1 MYSVLKCGSYPK
13 RRNSRDISHHPARS
27 DAQPPERGAYY
38 RDGDGRSLGSSNP
51 LGLLGEMF
59 KGLKRNADKAKRA
72 PIPLEI
78 DARYFGAGS
87 LNGYLSS
94 AGCVA

>member
-1 MYSVLKCGSYPK
+1 
-13 RRNSRDISHHPARS
+13 
-27 DAQPPERGAYY
+27 
-38 RDGDGRSLGSSNP
+38 
-51 LGLLGEMF
+51 
-59 KGLKRNADKAKRA
+59 LKRNADKAKRA